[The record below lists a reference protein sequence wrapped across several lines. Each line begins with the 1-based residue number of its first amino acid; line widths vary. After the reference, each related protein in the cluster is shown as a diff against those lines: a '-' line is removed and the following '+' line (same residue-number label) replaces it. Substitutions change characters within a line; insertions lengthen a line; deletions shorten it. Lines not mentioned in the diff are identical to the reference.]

1 MRARCGEEGVLKKVP
16 AVWGAVLFGVLGITT
31 VPVSAQVVLPVD
43 AAGAEAALACVQTG
57 GIATAWAAGF
67 VTNVVEVTYGEVVT
81 DRALGLAC
89 VSIDGKVETGAS
101 PTGMIAWSKAT
112 YRAASTGTSVELG
125 RVSGGVH
132 ATGVTNAYG
141 VLAWSHGAFATNPAT
156 VRIGALDGA
165 VSANAGP
172 GGGTAAAVC
181 ARTAVDVTLSSGA
194 AVFGGTYGWDAGD
207 GSATNA
213 AAVLQALLSKVRART
228 ATAAESNALAVA
240 AAGGYAVLGG
250 TGADTVRFAS
260 ENVAVFGAV
269 ALGGGYDT
277 VVVAG
282 LPSGRTLRLPAVTG
296 AELLAVTNCP
306 DAAVSN
312 AAVFSEIYV
321 GSNALCRLKDPAY
334 TVAGLYGRGTLV
346 PQGALTVTNRIEV
359 GRLGEAPLG
368 SRLTVTG
375 GLTLGDGVVCA
386 LRAAETNGVW
396 TNDTVAVSGALT
408 VAGSGTVDVGCTTNA
423 PLALYTK
430 RVVMTAAGGIVNPG
444 LLASWTL
451 VGTGRESE
459 TKYRRTVRAEGNN
472 VVVSVA
478 VGGMLI
484 RIF

>member
-1 MRARCGEEGVLKKVP
+1 MRARRGEENVLKKVP
-16 AVWGAVLFGVLGITT
+16 AGWGVALLGMLGGVS
-31 VPVSAQVVLPVD
+31 SAM
-43 AAGAEAALACVQTG
+43 AEAVPPVNCATEAAVACVQTG
-57 GIATAWAAGF
+57 GVGTAWSAGF
-67 VTNVVEVTYGEVVT
+67 VTNVAEVTFGEVVT
-81 DRALGLAC
+81 DRALGLSC
-89 VSIDGKVETGAS
+89 VSIDGTVATGAS
-101 PTGMIAWSKAT
+101 PTGMVAWSKASYT
-112 YRAASTGTSVELG
+112 ATSTGTSVEFG

-141 VLAWSHGAFATNPAT
+141 ILAWSHGAFATNPAT

-165 VSANAGP
+165 VSANVAP

-181 ARTAVDVTLSSGA
+181 ARTAVDVTLSSGG
-194 AVFGGTYGWDAGD
+194 AVFGGTYGWDTGD

-228 ATAAESNALAVA
+228 ATAAESNALAA
-240 AAGGYAVLGG
+240 AASGGYAVLGG
-250 TGADTVRFAS
+250 TEADAVRFAS

-277 VVVAG
+277 VALAG
-282 LPSGRTLRLPAVTG
+282 IPSGRTLRLPAVTG

-306 DAAVSN
+306 DITVSN
-312 AAVFSEIYV
+312 AAVFADLYV

-334 TVAGLYGRGTLV
+334 TVAGLYGRGTVV

-359 GRLGEAPLG
+359 GRFGEAPVG

-375 GLTLGDGVVCA
+375 GLTLGEGVVCA

-408 VAGSGTVDVGCTTNA
+408 VVGGGTVDVGCTTNA
-423 PLALYTK
+423 PLALYAK

-444 LLASWTL
+444 LLATWTL
-451 VGTGRESE
+451 EGTGRDSE
-459 TKYRRTVRAEGNN
+459 TKYMRTVRAEGNN
-472 VVVSVA
+472 VVVGVS
-478 VGGMLI
+478 VGGTLI